1 LSFKHGSNARVYVNG
16 YDLSA
21 YLKNFSISGEAETH
35 DVTTFT
41 ATAKSYIAGLKDA
54 TLSADGVFDGDT
66 SGIDEIMQAALGQD
80 ASIWTY
86 FPQGEVAVED
96 AGYGFDAIETSYEV
110 ETPVDDVA
118 AISAEAQS
126 KTGLE
131 RVLTF
136 HPLGEEATSGNST
149 SIDNG
154 VSTANGGVAYLQVTG
169 LAGTSPTLDIT
180 IQHSDDD
187 GATDAWSA
195 VCTFTQ
201 VTSANTAQR
210 ITATGTI
217 KRYVRAVWTLGADTT
232 SATFSVAFGRK

>member
-41 ATAKSYIAGLKDA
+41 ATAKNYIAGLKDA
-54 TLSADGVFDGDT
+54 TLSADGVYDGDT
-66 SGIDEIMQAALGQD
+66 GAVDEVIQAALGQD

-86 FPQGEVAVED
+86 FPQGETAVSD

-118 AISAEAQS
+118 AVSAEAQS

-131 RVLTF
+131 RVLTY
-136 HPLGEEATSGNST
+136 HPLGQETESGNST

-154 VSTANGGVAYLQVTG
+154 SSSSNGGVGYLQVTG
-169 LAGTSPTLDIT
+169 LEGAAPTLDIT

-187 GATDAWSA
+187 GSTDPWSA
-195 VCTFTQ
+195 ICTFTQ
-201 VTSANTAQR
+201 VTAANSSER
-210 ITATGTI
+210 KEVTGTI
-217 KRYVRAVWTLGADTT
+217 KRYTRAVWTFGGTIT
-232 SATFSVAFGRK
+232 NATFSVAFGRK

>member
-1 LSFKHGSNARVYVNG
+1 LAFKHGSNARVYVNG

-54 TLSADGVFDGDT
+54 TLSADGVYDGDT
-66 SGIDEIMQAALGQD
+66 SGIDEILQAALGQD
-80 ASIWTY
+80 TSIWTY

-96 AGYGFDAIETSYEV
+96 AGYGFDAIATSYEV

-118 AISAEAQS
+118 AVSAEAQS
-126 KTGLE
+126 KVGLE
-131 RVLTF
+131 RVLSY
-136 HPLGEEATSGNST
+136 HPLGQETESGNST

-154 VSTANGGVAYLQVTG
+154 SSTANGGVGYLQVTG
-169 LAGTSPTLDIT
+169 LEGAAPTLDIS

-187 GATDAWSA
+187 GATDPWSA

-201 VTSANTAQR
+201 VTAANSSER
-210 ITATGTI
+210 KMITGTV
-217 KRYVRAVWTLGADTT
+217 KRYTRAVWTFGGTIT

>member
-1 LSFKHGSNARVYVNG
+1 LAFKHGSNARVYVNG

-21 YLKNFSISGEAETH
+21 YLKNFSTSGEAETH

-41 ATAKSYIAGLKDA
+41 AKAKNYIAGLKDA
-54 TLSADGVFDGDT
+54 TLSADGVYDGDT
-66 SGIDEIMQAALGQD
+66 GAVDEIIQAALGQD
-80 ASIWTY
+80 SSVWTY
-86 FPQGEVAVED
+86 FPQGETTVGD

-118 AISAEAQS
+118 AVFAEAQS

-131 RVLTF
+131 RVLTY
-136 HPLGEEATSGNST
+136 HPLGQETESGNST

-154 VSTANGGVAYLQVTG
+154 SSSSNGGVGYLQVTG
-169 LAGTSPTLDIT
+169 LEGAAPTLDIT

-187 GATDAWSA
+187 GSTDPWSA
-195 VCTFTQ
+195 ICTFTQ
-201 VTSANTAQR
+201 VTAANSSER
-210 ITATGTI
+210 KVITGTV
-217 KRYVRAVWTLGADTT
+217 KRYTRAVWTFGGTIT